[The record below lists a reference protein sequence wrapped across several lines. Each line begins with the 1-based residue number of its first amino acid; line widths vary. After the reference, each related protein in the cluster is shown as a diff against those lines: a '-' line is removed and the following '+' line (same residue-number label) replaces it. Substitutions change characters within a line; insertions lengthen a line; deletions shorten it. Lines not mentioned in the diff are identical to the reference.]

1 MIRLFLYHSDP
12 EILTKMQREMA
23 EYFRGVRHTFQI
35 TASLSYKG
43 TLAYLQSQPVRDD
56 IFFFDCGNQKEALQ
70 LAAALRERELYA
82 SWVYVGKNR
91 EALLRM
97 LLLRPSAFLPDPAQ
111 TEHLCFILKRL
122 DHYHQIQ
129 QKKLYF
135 SFKCDGEWMRIP
147 YDEISY
153 FESNAKKVILRKEN
167 GGETY
172 YFTAKLDDIE
182 QELPSFFLRCH
193 QSYLV
198 NMHKI
203 RSLDTRERTFL
214 LFSGEEILIS
224 RRMYTEAKER
234 YQNFL

>member
-91 EALLRM
+91 GGAAADA
-97 LLLRPSAFLPDPAQ
+97 SAASVRFFAGSSTDGTPLFYFKAAGSLSPDPA
-111 TEHLCFILKRL
+111 EKNSI
-122 DHYHQIQ
+122 
-129 QKKLYF
+129 
-135 SFKCDGEWMRIP
+135 
-147 YDEISY
+147 
-153 FESNAKKVILRKEN
+153 
-167 GGETY
+167 
-172 YFTAKLDDIE
+172 
-182 QELPSFFLRCH
+182 
-193 QSYLV
+193 
-198 NMHKI
+198 
-203 RSLDTRERTFL
+203 FL
-214 LFSGEEILIS
+214 LSATG
-224 RRMYTEAKER
+224 
-234 YQNFL
+234 NG

>member
-1 MIRLFLYHSDP
+1 
-12 EILTKMQREMA
+12 
-23 EYFRGVRHTFQI
+23 
-35 TASLSYKG
+35 
-43 TLAYLQSQPVRDD
+43 
-56 IFFFDCGNQKEALQ
+56 
-70 LAAALRERELYA
+70 
-82 SWVYVGKNR
+82 
-91 EALLRM
+91 
-97 LLLRPSAFLPDPAQ
+97 
-111 TEHLCFILKRL
+111 
-122 DHYHQIQ
+122 
-129 QKKLYF
+129 
-135 SFKCDGEWMRIP
+135 MRIP
-147 YDEISY
+147 YDEISD
-153 FESNAKKVILRKEN
+153 FESNAKKVTLRKED

-203 RSLDTRERTFL
+203 RSLDTKERTFL